1 MDLPH
6 FALTSVLWRLR
17 RILPTSQMGRLR
29 VRKTELPRGDG
40 AGREVQPR
48 ALALDRQA
56 LRPCSA
62 CRSKFKLPSMAPR
75 LLCPSAA
82 TSHTPLP
89 RWLCQTVSSHAC
101 PAQTVPS
108 GGKRPSPHG
117 PSSACMLLFVLL
129 FCDRPRVGTERLFA
143 HSVSTAPAPSAS
155 ALMCMGLAS
164 SFRFRSGQ
172 VTQALPIA
180 H

>member
-1 MDLPH
+1 MPSRPFCGGCAVSSPLHRWGGSESERPSCPEGTGQGGRSSPEPLPLTVRLYVPAAPAGASSN
-6 FALTSVLWRLR
+6 FRAWLPGSCAL
-17 RILPTSQMGRLR
+17 
-29 VRKTELPRGDG
+29 
-40 AGREVQPR
+40 
-48 ALALDRQA
+48 
-56 LRPCSA
+56 LRP
-62 CRSKFKLPSMAPR
+62 RRTLPSHAGLGLR
-75 LLCPSAA
+75 
-82 TSHTPLP
+82 
-89 RWLCQTVSSHAC
+89 LCQTVSSHAC